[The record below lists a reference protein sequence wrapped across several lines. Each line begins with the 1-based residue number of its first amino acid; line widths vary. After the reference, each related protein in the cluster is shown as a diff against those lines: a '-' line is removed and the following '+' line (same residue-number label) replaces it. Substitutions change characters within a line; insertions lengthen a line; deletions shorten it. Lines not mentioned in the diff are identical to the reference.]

1 METNQNKVI
10 NAYPTKEFF
19 ITTLVKDIDLKRSII
34 DLIDNSVDGAIRLRS
49 EGGQTESFEGLWINL
64 LANKDKFEISDN
76 CGGMS
81 VPIARNYAF
90 RFGRPKDVKDTPN
103 SIGLFGVGM
112 KRAIFKMGKEFWIES
127 STIND
132 KFILAEDIEDWLAK
146 TDDEGNDIWEFDFEE
161 YEENLELSVE
171 EVGTKITISSLYQ
184 SVAED
189 FDLDTFITQLSEEI
203 REAHMYNI
211 EKGLKITLNGFPIQK
226 REILLASS
234 DQISPAYRTRKIAD
248 EKITVKMYAGVAYR
262 NPDSSRWNPKDAGW
276 YIFCNNRL
284 ILGADRT
291 FVTGW
296 GENNGKSVPTYH
308 NDYASFRGYVFFESK
323 DSYLLP
329 WNTTKTG
336 VDTNA
341 ASFRAIRNDLINM
354 MKPVIQFLRAYRK
367 EQSDDT
373 LEERILETAIDI
385 STALPLMDIS
395 NNDVFQYPLPGNTT
409 RSSSPYKSI
418 KYVKHVDEINRVKKE
433 LGLSTNKEVGEKTF
447 EYFWK
452 MEFEE

>member
-1 METNQNKVI
+1 M
-10 NAYPTKEFF
+10 
-19 ITTLVKDIDLKRSII
+19 
-34 DLIDNSVDGAIRLRS
+34 
-49 EGGQTESFEGLWINL
+49 
-64 LANKDKFEISDN
+64 
-76 CGGMS
+76 
-81 VPIARNYAF
+81 
-90 RFGRPKDVKDTPN
+90 
-103 SIGLFGVGM
+103 
-112 KRAIFKMGKEFWIES
+112 
-127 STIND
+127 
-132 KFILAEDIEDWLAK
+132 AEDIEDWLAK

-161 YEENLELSVE
+161 YEENLKLSVE

-226 REILLASS
+226 REILLACSE
-234 DQISPAYRTRKIAD
+234 QISPAFRTRKIAD
-248 EKITVKMYAGVAYR
+248 EKITVKMYAGVAYKK
-262 NPDSSRWNPKDAGW
+262 PDSSRWNPKDAGW

-296 GENNGKSVPTYH
+296 GENNGRSVPTYH
-308 NDYASFRGYVFFESK
+308 NDYASFRGYVFFESE

-354 MKPVIQFLRAYRK
+354 MKPVIQFLRALRK

-373 LEERILETAIDI
+373 LEERILETAIDT
-385 STALPLMDIS
+385 STALSLKDIS
-395 NNDVFQYPLPGNTT
+395 NNDVFQYPLPGTTT

-418 KYVKHVDEINRVKKE
+418 KYVKHIDQINLVKKE